1 VSVAE
6 IIAELPKLKEEERV
20 AIARRLH
27 ELEDA
32 DALQFLDEAFIQA
45 CQEMDK
51 LEAQDRRSGV
61 GFCH

>member
-1 VSVAE
+1 MSEAE
-6 IIAELPKLKEEERV
+6 IIAELSRLKEEERA
-20 AIARRLH
+20 AIARKLN

-51 LEAQDRRSGV
+51 LEAQER
-61 GFCH
+61 